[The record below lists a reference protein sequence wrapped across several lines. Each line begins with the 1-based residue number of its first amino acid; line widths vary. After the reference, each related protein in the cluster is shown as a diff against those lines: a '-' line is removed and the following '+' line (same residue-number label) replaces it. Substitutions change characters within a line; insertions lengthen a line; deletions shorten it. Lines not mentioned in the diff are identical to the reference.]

1 MERSRSGT
9 GTGAPAPG
17 ARSSIPVCRHSGAG
31 TAVMVP
37 MAAVF
42 MVAVVPWHVV

>member
-1 MERSRSGT
+1 MELQPLRHGHGSARPRRKVLDT
-9 GTGAPAPG
+9 GLPPL
-17 ARSSIPVCRHSGAG
+17 RAG